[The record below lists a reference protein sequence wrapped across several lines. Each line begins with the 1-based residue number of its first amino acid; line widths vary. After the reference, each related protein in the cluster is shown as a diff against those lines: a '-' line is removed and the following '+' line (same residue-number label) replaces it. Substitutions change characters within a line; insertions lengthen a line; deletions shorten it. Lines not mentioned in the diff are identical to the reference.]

1 MKKALLAVLAIALII
16 GFAGCSIFQK
26 GSPYYPLAE
35 GNKWEYS
42 GTSKTIMDYPEGM
55 DDVEI
60 TVNTTVVS
68 EVMALEE
75 TTGDEPI
82 EVWKIK
88 AILTVDVEGVD
99 PTTSY
104 SYVDADK
111 DYIYFYKD
119 LDATEE
125 WYKIP
130 SKPDKDDTWTVTI
143 EEVIIDSIVDSDT
156 FTTTITFKTDYTV
169 VETGVEANDYTDCLK
184 IEAKPEDYDD
194 YDSYESF
201 DYWAKDV
208 GSVKTEFKWVMT
220 RPYGE
225 EDTFTMTIEG
235 ETKLDK
241 FTEGE

>member
-1 MKKALLAVLAIALII
+1 MKKALLAVMAIALVI
-16 GFAGCSIFQK
+16 GFAGCSWFQK

-42 GTSKTIMDYPEGM
+42 GTSTMTMDYPEGT
-55 DDVEI
+55 DDVVD
-60 TVNTTVVS
+60 TVNTTMVS

-88 AILTVDVEGVD
+88 SILTVDVEGVD

-111 DYIYFYKD
+111 DYIYFYED

-130 SKPDKDDTWTVTI
+130 SKPVVGDEWTVET
-143 EEVIIDSIVDSDT
+143 EIIDSIVPPDT
-156 FTTTITFKTDYTV
+156 FTSVFKTDYEV
-169 VETGVEANDYTDCLK
+169 VEDDVEANDYTGCLK
-184 IEAKPEDYDD
+184 ISATPQNVADYDE
-194 YDSYESF
+194 YLSYN
-201 DYWAKDV
+201 YWAEDV
-208 GSVKTEFKWVMT
+208 GSVKTEFKSVVT
-220 RPYGE
+220 RPYE
-225 EDTFTMTIEG
+225 EDTLTITIEG
-235 ETKLDK
+235 ESLLGT

>member
-1 MKKALLAVLAIALII
+1 MKKALLAVMAIALVI
-16 GFAGCSIFQK
+16 GFAGCGLFQK

-42 GTSKTIMDYPEGM
+42 GTSTMTMDYPEGT
-55 DDVEI
+55 DDVVG
-60 TVNTTVVS
+60 TVNTTMVS

-88 AILTVDVEGVD
+88 TILTVDVEGVEPD
-99 PTTSY
+99 TSY

-111 DYIYFYKD
+111 DYIYFYED

-125 WYKIP
+125 LYTIP
-130 SKPDKDDTWTVTI
+130 SKPVVGDKWTVET
-143 EEVIIDSIVDSDT
+143 EIIDSIVPPDT
-156 FTTTITFKTDYTV
+156 FTSVFKTDYEV
-169 VETGVEANDYTDCLK
+169 VEDGVEANDYTGCLK
-184 IEAKPEDYDD
+184 ISATPQDVADYDE
-194 YDSYESF
+194 YLSYN
-201 DYWAKDV
+201 YWAEDV
-208 GSVKTEFKWVMT
+208 GSVKTEFKSVVT

-235 ETKLDK
+235 ESLLDT

>member
-1 MKKALLAVLAIALII
+1 MKKALLAVMAIALII

-42 GTSKTIMDYPEGM
+42 GTATTTMDYPEGEYIPADTSYKVPTTM
-55 DDVEI
+55 
-60 TVNTTVVS
+60 VN

-88 AILTVDVEGVD
+88 SVSTVDTITTEG
-99 PTTSY
+99 Y
-104 SYVDADK
+104 SYVNADK
-111 DYIYFYKD
+111 DYVYFYED

-125 WYKIP
+125 LYKIP
-130 SKPDKDDTWTVTI
+130 SKPVVGDKWTVET
-143 EEVIIDSIVDSDT
+143 EIIDSIVPPDT
-156 FTTTITFKTDYTV
+156 FTSVFKTDYEV
-169 VETGVEANDYTDCLK
+169 VEDGVEANDYTGCLK
-184 IEAKPEDYDD
+184 ISDTPQNVADYDE
-194 YDSYESF
+194 YLSYN
-201 DYWAKDV
+201 YWAEDV
-208 GSVKTEFKWVMT
+208 GSVKTEFKSVVT

-235 ETKLDK
+235 ESLLDK

>member
-42 GTSKTIMDYPEGM
+42 GTSTTTMDYPGCT
-55 DDVEI
+55 DDVVD
-60 TVNTTVVS
+60 TVNTTMVN
-68 EVMALEE
+68 EAMALEE

-88 AILTVDVEGVD
+88 TILTVDVEGVEPD
-99 PTTSY
+99 TSY
-104 SYVDADK
+104 SYVNADK
-111 DYIYFYKD
+111 DYIYYYKD

-125 WYKIP
+125 LYKIP
-130 SKPDKDDTWTVTI
+130 SKPVVGDKWTVET
-143 EEVIIDSIVDSDT
+143 EIIDSIVPPDT
-156 FTTTITFKTDYTV
+156 FTSVFKTDYEV
-169 VETGVEANDYTDCLK
+169 VEDGVEANDYTGCLK
-184 IEAKPEDYDD
+184 ISATPQNVADYDEYFSYD
-194 YDSYESF
+194 YL
-201 DYWAKDV
+201 AKDV

-220 RPYGE
+220 IHDVY
-225 EDTFTMTIEG
+225 TMTAEG
-235 ETKLDK
+235 ESLLDT

>member
-1 MKKALLAVLAIALII
+1 MKKALLAVIAIALVI
-16 GFAGCSIFQK
+16 GFAGCSWFQK

-42 GTSKTIMDYPEGM
+42 GTSTMTMDYPEGT
-55 DDVEI
+55 DDVVD
-60 TVNTTVVS
+60 TVNTTMVS

-75 TTGDEPI
+75 TTGDDPI

-88 AILTVDVEGVD
+88 SILTVDVEGVD

-111 DYIYFYKD
+111 DYIYFYED

-130 SKPDKDDTWTVTI
+130 SKPVVGDEWTVET
-143 EEVIIDSIVDSDT
+143 EIIDSIVPPDT
-156 FTTTITFKTDYTV
+156 FTSVFKTDYEV
-169 VETGVEANDYTDCLK
+169 VEDDVEANDYTGCLK
-184 IEAKPEDYDD
+184 ISATPQNVADYDE
-194 YDSYESF
+194 YLSYN
-201 DYWAKDV
+201 YWAEDV
-208 GSVKTEFKWVMT
+208 GSVKTEFKSVVT

-235 ETKLDK
+235 ESLLDT